1 VREALLYG
9 WRGWLA
15 LPEAAVQTAAVA
27 VLSGTR
33 PPRSLTELTPLIAPR
48 PLLLVYAGRGGGG
61 EELTPEYFEAAGE
74 PKMLWK
80 IGEAKHVGGLQAR
93 PHEYENRIVGFFDD
107 ALLRKE

>member
-1 VREALLYG
+1 V
-9 WRGWLA
+9 
-15 LPEAAVQTAAVA
+15 T
-27 VLSGTR
+27 
-33 PPRSLTELTPLIAPR
+33 PRIAPR

-107 ALLRKE
+107 ALLRKG